1 MRLTPVEPVVVEVS
15 ADVAPSGHSFR
26 HPLRFRRV
34 RPELEPDAVELPA
47 RLPV

>member
-15 ADVAPSGHSFR
+15 ADVAWSGQSFR

-34 RPELEPDAVELPA
+34 RPELDPGAVGLPA
-47 RLPV
+47 HLPV